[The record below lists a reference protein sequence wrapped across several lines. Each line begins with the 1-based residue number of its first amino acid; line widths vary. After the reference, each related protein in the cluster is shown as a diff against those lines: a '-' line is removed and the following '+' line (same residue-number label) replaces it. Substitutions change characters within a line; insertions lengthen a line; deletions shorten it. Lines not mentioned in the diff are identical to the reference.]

1 MLDVL
6 RSGEDIF
13 EDYERVKV
21 FIWIHKMSVLVKC
34 NVKHS

>member
-1 MLDVL
+1 MYDGL

-21 FIWIHKMSVLVKC
+21 FIWIHKLSVLSVMY
-34 NVKHS
+34 KHR